1 MGRGGSSSG
10 PARPALEPQRALLDL
25 VGLAARAGAM
35 VHGTDATRR
44 AVREGG
50 VLFVLMAADGAPG
63 QVGKLVPLLEA
74 RGVSYAQTLSRA
86 ALGAATGREF
96 VSAIGFTQD
105 GFARRAR
112 ELATALAPQHELT
125 NGES

>member
-10 PARPALEPQRALLDL
+10 PARPAPSPERALLDL
-25 VGLAARAGAM
+25 VGLAARAGAL

-50 VLFVLMAADGAPG
+50 VLFVLMAADGAAG
-63 QVGKLVPLLEA
+63 QLSKLVPLLEA
-74 RGVSYAQTLSRA
+74 RGVPYAHTLSRA

-96 VSAIGFTQD
+96 VSAIGIIQD

-112 ELATALAPQHELT
+112 QLAVALAPQHELT

>member
-1 MGRGGSSSG
+1 MGRGGSPSG
-10 PARPALEPQRALLDL
+10 PARPAPSPERALLDL
-25 VGLAARAGAM
+25 VGLAARAGAL

-50 VLFVLMAADGAPG
+50 VLYVLVAGDVAPG
-63 QVGKLVPLLEA
+63 QSGKLLPLLEA
-74 RGVSYAQTLSRA
+74 RGVPYAHTLSRV

-96 VSAIGFTQD
+96 VSAIGITQD

-112 ELATALAPQHELT
+112 QLADALATQQELT

>member
-10 PARPALEPQRALLDL
+10 PARPAPSPDRALLDL
-25 VGLAARAGAM
+25 VGLAARAGAL
-35 VHGTDATRR
+35 VRGTDATRQ

-50 VLFVLMAADGAPG
+50 VLFVLVAADAAAG
-63 QVGKLVPLLEA
+63 QTSKLIPLLEA
-74 RGVSYAQTLSRA
+74 RGVPYAQTLSRA
-86 ALGAATGREF
+86 ALGAAMGRDF
-96 VSAIGFTQD
+96 VSAIGIIQN

-112 ELATALAPQHELT
+112 ELAAALAPQQKLT

>member
-1 MGRGGSSSG
+1 MGRGSSPSG
-10 PARPALEPQRALLDL
+10 PARPAHSPERALLDL
-25 VGLAARAGAM
+25 VGLAARAGAL
-35 VHGTDATRR
+35 VNGTDATRR

-50 VLFVLMAADGAPG
+50 VLFVLVAGDAAPG
-63 QVGKLVPLLEA
+63 QVGKLLPLLDA
-74 RGVSYAQTLSRA
+74 RGVSYAHTLSRA

-96 VSAIGFTQD
+96 VSAIGITQD

-112 ELATALAPQHELT
+112 QLADALAPQQELT

>member
-1 MGRGGSSSG
+1 MGRGGSPSG
-10 PARPALEPQRALLDL
+10 PARPAPSPERALLDL
-25 VGLAARAGAM
+25 VGLAARAGAL

-50 VLFVLMAADGAPG
+50 VLFVLVAADGAPG
-63 QVGKLVPLLEA
+63 QVSKLVPLLEA
-74 RGVSYAQTLSRA
+74 RGVPYAHTLSRA

-96 VSAIGFTQD
+96 VSAIGITQD

-112 ELATALAPQHELT
+112 QLAAALAPQQELT

>member
-10 PARPALEPQRALLDL
+10 PARPAPSPERALLDL

-35 VHGTDATRR
+35 VFGTDAVRR
-44 AVREGG
+44 AVREGT
-50 VLFVLMAADGAPG
+50 VLSVLVAGDAAAG
-63 QVGKLVPLLEA
+63 QASKLIPLLVA
-74 RGVSYAQTLSRA
+74 RGVPYALTLSRA

-105 GFARRAR
+105 GFARRAN
-112 ELATALAPQHELT
+112 ELAAALAPQHELT